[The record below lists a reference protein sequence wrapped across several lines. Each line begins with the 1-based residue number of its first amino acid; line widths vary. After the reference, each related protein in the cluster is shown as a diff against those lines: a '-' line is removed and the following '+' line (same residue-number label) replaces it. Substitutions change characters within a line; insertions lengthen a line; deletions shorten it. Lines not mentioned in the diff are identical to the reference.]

1 LESLRVQWVGVDL
14 ADELVKAGA
23 YVRSK
28 RGASARLTRKFFV
41 DEWLP
46 GCGGDEVVLARP
58 RAQSVVMG
66 EPEGW
71 REALVGTVLGD
82 RVAEERL
89 AWKDLNAGQQD
100 YARAQVDEQRRVS
113 A

>member
-1 LESLRVQWVGVDL
+1 
-14 ADELVKAGA
+14 
-23 YVRSK
+23 
-28 RGASARLTRKFFV
+28 V